1 MRPPPNARRAVGR
14 PTNPAPTY
22 STRPASPVTRDPT
35 CASAEKGQTFET
47 LSLQHR
53 SEQGQNRAVDSLLIR
68 VRNGAIFAH
77 LRVLRRDISWAGW
90 KVAMSGSLK
99 EQAWGAD
106 GDAPPLDCWSIA
118 GPSRGL
124 RAWAGRSP
132 LRHSGCAS
140 ASSALTAAARPPL
153 NTTSAAAEFG
163 ISPLRLSSDTLW
175 DRQFPISPYGTA
187 TAQSLFA

>member
-1 MRPPPNARRAVGR
+1 MFSRGHRPHVSHGHPNV
-14 PTNPAPTY
+14 
-22 STRPASPVTRDPT
+22 S
-35 CASAEKGQTFET
+35 
-47 LSLQHR
+47 H
-53 SEQGQNRAVDSLLIR
+53 GQNAELWIYLDLSPDL
-68 VRNGAIFAH
+68 AM
-77 LRVLRRDISWAGW
+77 LRCDVSWVGW
-90 KVAMSGSLK
+90 KVGMSGSLK

-132 LRHSGCAS
+132 LRHSGCVG
-140 ASSALTAAARPPL
+140 ASSALTAVARPPL

-163 ISPLRLSSDTLW
+163 ISPLRLSSDSLW
-175 DRQFPISPYGTA
+175 DRQFPPFPYGTA

>member
-1 MRPPPNARRAVGR
+1 MTQRIIRKPFKV
-14 PTNPAPTY
+14 
-22 STRPASPVTRDPT
+22 
-35 CASAEKGQTFET
+35 
-47 LSLQHR
+47 
-53 SEQGQNRAVDSLLIR
+53 R

-77 LRVLRRDISWAGW
+77 LRVLRRDISGVGW

-132 LRHSGCAS
+132 LRNSDS
-140 ASSALTAAARPPL
+140 KRASSALTAVARPPL

-163 ISPLRLSSDTLW
+163 ISPLRLSSDSLW
-175 DRQFPISPYGTA
+175 DRQFPPFPYGTA
-187 TAQSLFA
+187 TAQSLVA

>member
-1 MRPPPNARRAVGR
+1 VCNFSRLV
-14 PTNPAPTY
+14 Y
-22 STRPASPVTRDPT
+22 
-35 CASAEKGQTFET
+35 KI
-47 LSLQHR
+47 L
-53 SEQGQNRAVDSLLIR
+53 R

-77 LRVLRRDISWAGW
+77 LRVLRHDISWVGW

-106 GDAPPLDCWSIA
+106 GDAHPLDCWSIA
-118 GPSRGL
+118 GPSWGL

-140 ASSALTAAARPPL
+140 ASSALTAVARPPL

-175 DRQFPISPYGTA
+175 DRQFPLSPYGTA